1 MLDMKKVLFYL
12 LLLVGFFIIFG
23 FDIYIIVL
31 YDLDLL
37 YAIPLGFVFVITLFR
52 LYRIF
57 IKSIM
62 YSNSNS
68 QILSTNKNEI
78 SECSLLHKTNCKYR
92 RVHILILILSYISS
106 IIFLCLSIYVLK
118 QDNPRRVKYLKL
130 EKEFKYESQANFY
143 IRPSKLLRDTVHI
156 EPEGSLG
163 NSFGTFLYAIKGKER
178 DNYHYKNYPYGWID
192 IPYNYIENL
201 SIYKIGISGIKD
213 VDSISKQCKNI
224 IENYLDS
231 LDLKYEKIKKNS
243 YRILYSPYNGYKT
256 LKTIIIDNG
265 HIYELTSN
273 WNYKVISKLI
283 YAQNNIDYGMC
294 NLHDSLYKNIITTR
308 MGEYISKVNNR
319 IIACILLFLISFSI
333 YIFDCS
339 RFYKLTGNKI
349 KHNKMWIYV
358 IFLTVI
364 NLFVIGAQFSS
375 IYFNKINSDK
385 FTLSYLYLFA
395 SSLLIMNMPML
406 AIISIKMRNHNYDYM
421 LLGSIRNY
429 LTNRTQSITEYKSII
444 SLEVYPFFILGNFPL
459 GILLLPL
466 WIPYIII
473 QISLLE
479 LRRWVNWLYADEHF
493 ENENKKSNKR
503 NVNTAIIALFLF
515 IIFIVITL
523 IMGWAYD
530 FLSHLNLLELQ
541 KKVYSVDGL
550 GWIK

>member
-1 MLDMKKVLFYL
+1 MKKVLFYL

>member
-1 MLDMKKVLFYL
+1 
-12 LLLVGFFIIFG
+12 
-23 FDIYIIVL
+23 
-31 YDLDLL
+31 
-37 YAIPLGFVFVITLFR
+37 
-52 LYRIF
+52 
-57 IKSIM
+57 
-62 YSNSNS
+62 
-68 QILSTNKNEI
+68 
-78 SECSLLHKTNCKYR
+78 
-92 RVHILILILSYISS
+92 
-106 IIFLCLSIYVLK
+106 
-118 QDNPRRVKYLKL
+118 
-130 EKEFKYESQANFY
+130 
-143 IRPSKLLRDTVHI
+143 
-156 EPEGSLG
+156 
-163 NSFGTFLYAIKGKER
+163 
-178 DNYHYKNYPYGWID
+178 
-192 IPYNYIENL
+192 
-201 SIYKIGISGIKD
+201 
-213 VDSISKQCKNI
+213 
-224 IENYLDS
+224 
-231 LDLKYEKIKKNS
+231 
-243 YRILYSPYNGYKT
+243 
-256 LKTIIIDNG
+256 
-265 HIYELTSN
+265 
-273 WNYKVISKLI
+273 
-283 YAQNNIDYGMC
+283 
-294 NLHDSLYKNIITTR
+294 
-308 MGEYISKVNNR
+308 
-319 IIACILLFLISFSI
+319 
-333 YIFDCS
+333 
-339 RFYKLTGNKI
+339 
-349 KHNKMWIYV
+349 MWIYV

-503 NVNTAIIALFLF
+503 NANTAIIALFLF